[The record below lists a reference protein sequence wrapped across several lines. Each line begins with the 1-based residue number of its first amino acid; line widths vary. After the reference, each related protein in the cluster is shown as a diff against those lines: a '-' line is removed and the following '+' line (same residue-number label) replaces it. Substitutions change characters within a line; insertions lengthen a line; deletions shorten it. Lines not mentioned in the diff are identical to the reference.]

1 MKIIKEDETDMELLK
16 ISTELVELTLRWIDK
31 GATPMMIAGCM
42 MATASRMY
50 QEQLS
55 EEEWIALMDSV
66 IETTTN
72 PNKQPDKE
80 TFH

>member
-1 MKIIKEDETDMELLK
+1 MKIEDDENEIELLE
-16 ISTELVELTLRWIDK
+16 ISTEQMDLTVKWIEK
-31 GATPMMIAGCM
+31 GASPMLIAGCM

-72 PNKQPDKE
+72 PNKQPNKE
-80 TFH
+80 TLH